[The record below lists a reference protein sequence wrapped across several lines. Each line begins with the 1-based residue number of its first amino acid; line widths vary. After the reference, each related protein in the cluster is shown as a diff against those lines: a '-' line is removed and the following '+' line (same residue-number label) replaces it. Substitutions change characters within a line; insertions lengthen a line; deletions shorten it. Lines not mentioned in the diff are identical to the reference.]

1 MSSPL
6 SVKLIKSLHDKK
18 DRQRSGKFLVE
29 GSKNVSELLASDY
42 KLDFVYVTK
51 EFAEKYTHLLVGKK
65 YTVVTKD
72 ELASAGTMEM
82 NDGAI
87 GVAFQKETYPQPF
100 PQGKGAEPLQSK
112 NEAFPLG
119 KVAKPD
125 RYIALDGIRDPGNL
139 GTIIRIC
146 DWYGIKTILASF
158 DTVDFYNPKVINSTM
173 GSFARVNVVYS
184 DIYDTL
190 YKAQKSGSVIM
201 AADMKGVSTHEYQ
214 FPVEGILVIGNE
226 SHGVSKHIL
235 EFVQKENRIT
245 IPKFGNAES
254 LNAAVATAII
264 TDRWLST
271 PSPL

>member
-18 DRQRSGKFLVE
+18 DRQKSGKFLVE

-51 EFAEKYTHLLVGKK
+51 EFAEKYTHLLAQKK

-87 GVAFQKETYPQPF
+87 AVAFQKDVVSTSSTT
-100 PQGKGAEPLQSK
+100 GRA
-112 NEAFPLG
+112 
-119 KVAKPD
+119 
-125 RYIALDGIRDPGNL
+125 IALDGIRDPGNL

-173 GSFARVNVVYS
+173 GSFARVNVVYG

-201 AADMKGVSTHEYQ
+201 AADMKGISTHEYV
-214 FPVEGILVIGNE
+214 FPTDGILVIGNE

-235 EFVQKENRIT
+235 ELVQKENRIT
-245 IPKFGNAES
+245 IPKFGGAES

-264 TDRWLST
+264 VDRWS
-271 PSPL
+271 SC